1 MATDQKVVSVQSQ
14 KVEAAEEEDVESDDQ
29 LRDTKGAFYE
39 YLFSKSARD
48 AQLSRTET
56 ETFREVRQELESDED
71 SLGSGEA
78 AEMGRRLAAIGEC
91 VCHCVEHLK
100 WGRGPPRGGV
110 RYLEHIDILYIPTH
124 EPPTLDSFCTLVVS
138 GRIRNGSLSKADSN
152 CLQGPRKSCRA
163 G

>member
-91 VCHCVEHLK
+91 LCVTV
-100 WGRGPPRGGV
+100 WN
-110 RYLEHIDILYIPTH
+110 T
-124 EPPTLDSFCTLVVS
+124 
-138 GRIRNGSLSKADSN
+138 
-152 CLQGPRKSCRA
+152 
-163 G
+163 